1 MNFTENF
8 EDFSNKLGTM
18 DVLLYAGAAIILWVL
33 FKDRISPIQ
42 SLILNLIEKVKKI
55 SFTKSI
61 FSITKSSVLLPSK
74 PDIENLA
81 NNNSDDLFFQLIS
94 SWKQTRDLAL
104 QCKCEKAVE
113 VADEMFP
120 FLSPNICNKETNHE

>member
-8 EDFSNKLGTM
+8 EDFSNKLGSM
-18 DVLLYAGAAIILWVL
+18 DILVYGGAAIILWVL

-42 SLILNLIEKVKKI
+42 LLILNLIEQVKKI
-55 SFTKSI
+55 SFKKSI
-61 FSITKSSVLLPSK
+61 FNITKSSVLLPSK
-74 PDIENLA
+74 PDIENLD
-81 NNNSDDLFFQLIS
+81 NSDDLFFQLIS

-120 FLSPNICNKETNHE
+120 FLSPNICNKEGDHE